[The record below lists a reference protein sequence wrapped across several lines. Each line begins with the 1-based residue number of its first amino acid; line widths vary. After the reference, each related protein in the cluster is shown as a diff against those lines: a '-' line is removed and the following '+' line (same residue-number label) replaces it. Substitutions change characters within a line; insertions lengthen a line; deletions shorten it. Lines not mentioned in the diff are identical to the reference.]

1 MNVVNGYKMD
11 KYPNTESSKYCC
23 HEPKSSLYTL
33 EESTLQREWLGVKRE
48 KITIVIIIKK
58 QLNTGIRYSLCNQ
71 VVIILLY

>member
-1 MNVVNGYKMD
+1 ME

-48 KITIVIIIKK
+48 KNHYCNNHKK
-58 QLNTGIRYSLCNQ
+58 AIEYW
-71 VVIILLY
+71 Y